1 MRNFRTFLLSMLLL
15 VPLSLFAQRTI
26 NGKVVDKTS
35 GAELPGVNVI
45 IKGTKKGTV
54 TDFDGKFSLG
64 DVKNGDVLVISYV
77 GYTAAEVAVSA
88 NQNYTISLV
97 ESTQSLEEVVIIG
110 YGQVRKKDATGSVTT
125 IGSEDLNKG
134 SIVSPQQL
142 LTGKSAGVQ
151 ITSDGG
157 SPGSNSTIRIRGG
170 SSLIATNDPLI
181 VIDGIPVGNN
191 GVDGLSNPL
200 SVVNPSDIDSFTILK
215 DASATAIYGS
225 RASNGVIIITTK
237 KGKATDGLKVNY
249 TGNFTVGTVID
260 KVDVLKSNDFRRL
273 IIDKGTLN
281 QLKLIGGYD
290 TDWQDEIYQV
300 ALGTDHNVTMNGSE
314 QGLNYRAS
322 VGYSNQNGILLTD
335 NLQRTSYAVSLNKL
349 FFDNHLKIDLNSK
362 TAVIKNR
369 FANNGAIGSAVAMDP
384 TQAVRVDNQLYGGYF
399 QWLQTNNL
407 PIAIGATRNPVALLE
422 QQVNKSSVTR
432 TISNIQLDYKLHFLP
447 ELRANLNLGLD
458 KSQSYGSN
466 LVSNKSANTVLTNG
480 TNLGNFSK
488 YGQQRE
494 DKLLDFY
501 LNYVKEIE
509 SIHTKVD
516 VMGGYSYQNF
526 AGNGYNINNIQNPS
540 LLRENK
546 YEMNPDNLQ
555 SYFGRLNLTFDQKYL
570 LTLTYRTDGTSRFYY
585 SGETWGKFP
594 SVAFAWK
601 INEENFMVN
610 SKVIS
615 DLKMR
620 LGWGVTGQQA
630 IPVAFPALP
639 RYNISTLTAQ
649 YQFGNT
655 FLQTARPE
663 PYNELIKWEET
674 TTYNAGLDF
683 GLFNNRLNGTL
694 DVYFKETSDLL
705 NFIPYPGGSNL
716 SNAGY
721 ANVGNLENKG
731 VELTLDATPIKTNN
745 LTWNVGLNF
754 TYNDAEITRLTLNE
768 SSTYEGI
775 ETGGIQGGVGNT
787 VQRHSVGYAPSTF
800 FLYQQVY
807 NLDKTP
813 VEGVYVDRNGDGT
826 ITNADKYR
834 SEKPA
839 ADYFFGFNTSLNY
852 KNFDFGMSWRGS
864 IGNFMY
870 NNVDSDRG
878 YLLNTI
884 RYENVINNSVQN
896 VLESGFIDGG
906 TNRYLSDYYLQD
918 ASFLKLD
925 NITLGYTF
933 NNAFKGVKN
942 MKVYGSA
949 QNVLTITK
957 YDGLDPEIYGGIDNN
972 IYPRPR
978 TFLLGVNLDF

>member
-26 NGKVVDKTS
+26 TGKVIDKTS

-77 GYTAAEVAVSA
+77 GYTATEIAVTN
-88 NQNYTISLV
+88 NQNYTVSLS
-97 ESTQSLEEVVIIG
+97 ESTLALDEVVIIG

-134 SIVSPQQL
+134 PIVSAQQL

-151 ITSDGG
+151 ITSGGG
-157 SPGSNSTIRIRGG
+157 SPGANSTIRIRGG

-181 VIDGIPVGNN
+181 VIDGIPVNN
-191 GVDGLSNPL
+191 EGVAGLSNPL
-200 SVVNPSDIDSFTILK
+200 SVVNPNDIESFTVLK
-215 DASATAIYGS
+215 DASAAAIYGS

-249 TGNFTVGTVID
+249 NGNFTVGTVVD
-260 KVDVLKSNDFRRL
+260 KIDVLSPDAYRQLVN
-273 IIDKGTLN
+273 DKGTAA
-281 QLKLIGGYD
+281 QKLLLGAEN
-290 TDWQDEIYQV
+290 TDWQDEIYQT

-314 QGLNYRAS
+314 VGLNYRAS
-322 VGYSNQNGILLTD
+322 LGYSNQNGILLTD
-335 NLQRTSYAVSLNKL
+335 NLQRTSYSVSLNKL

-369 FANNGAIGSAVAMDP
+369 FADNGAIGSAVAMDP
-384 TQAVRVDNQLYGGYF
+384 TQAVRIDDQRYGGYF

-407 PIAIGATRNPVALLE
+407 PIAIGATKNPVALLE
-422 QQVNKSSVTR
+422 QQLNKSSVTR
-432 TISNIQLDYKLHFLP
+432 TISNIQLDYKFHFLP
-447 ELRANLNLGLD
+447 DLRANLNLGLD
-458 KSQSYGSN
+458 KSQSNGSN
-466 LVSNKSANTVLTNG
+466 LVSDKSANTVLTDG
-480 TNLGNFSK
+480 TNLGNYRT
-488 YGQQRE
+488 YGEKRE

-509 SIHTKVD
+509 SLKTKVD
-516 VMGGYSYQNF
+516 IMGGYSYQDF
-526 AGNGYNINNIQNPS
+526 SGNGFNVNDIQNPV
-540 LLRENK
+540 LTLENN
-546 YEMNPDNLQ
+546 YAIDPENLQ
-555 SYFGRLNLTFDQKYL
+555 SYFGRVNLTFAQKYL

-585 SGETWGKFP
+585 SGESWGKFP
-594 SVAFAWK
+594 SAAFAWK
-601 INEENFMVN
+601 INEENFMAN

-620 LGWGVTGQQA
+620 LGWGITGQQA

-639 RYNISTLTAQ
+639 LYNISTLTAQ

-655 FLQTARPE
+655 FLQTARPQ
-663 PYNELIKWEET
+663 PYNNLIKWEET
-674 TTYNAGLDF
+674 TTYNAGVDF
-683 GLFNNRLNGTL
+683 GFFNNRLNGTV
-694 DVYFKETSDLL
+694 DVYYRETKDLL
-705 NFIPYPGGSNL
+705 NFVPYPGGSNL

-721 ANVGNLENKG
+721 ANIGNLVNQG
-731 VELTLDATPIKTNN
+731 IELTMDATPVKTDN
-745 LTWNVGLNF
+745 LTWNIGFNV
-754 TYNDAEITRLTLNE
+754 TYNDSEITKLTLNDA
-768 SSTYEGI
+768 STYEGI

-787 VQRHSVGYAPSTF
+787 IQRHSVGYAPSTF

-807 NLDKTP
+807 NADGTP
-813 VEGVYVDRNGDGT
+813 AEGVYVDRDGDGA

-839 ADYFFGFNTSLNY
+839 ADYFFGFNSSLNY
-852 KNFDFGMSWRGS
+852 KNFDFSMAWRGS

-878 YLLNTI
+878 YLKNTL

-896 VLESGFIDGG
+896 LLESNFVDGG

-918 ASFLKLD
+918 ASFVKLD
-925 NITLGYTF
+925 NVTVGYTF

-942 MKVYGSA
+942 MKVYGSV

-957 YDGLDPEIYGGIDNN
+957 YDGLDPEIYGGIDYNL
-972 IYPRPR
+972 YPRPR

>member
-1 MRNFRTFLLSMLLL
+1 MRNFRTILLSMLLL
-15 VPLSLFAQRTI
+15 VPLSMFAQQTI

-35 GAELPGVNVI
+35 GIELPGVNVI

-54 TDFDGKFSLG
+54 TDFNGKFSLSE
-64 DVKNGDVLVISYV
+64 VKSGEVLVISYV
-77 GYTAAEVAVSA
+77 GYTATEVAVTN
-88 NQNYTISLV
+88 NQNYTITIS
-97 ESTQSLEEVVIIG
+97 ESTQALEEVVIIG

-125 IGSEDLNKG
+125 VGADDLNKG
-134 SIVSPQQL
+134 PIVSPQQL

-151 ITSDGG
+151 ITSGGG
-157 SPGSNSTIRIRGG
+157 SPGANSTIRIRGG

-181 VIDGIPVGNN
+181 VIDGIPVGND
-191 GVDGLSNPL
+191 GVSGLSNPL

-249 TGNFTVGTVID
+249 NGNLTVGSVVK
-260 KVDVLKSNDFRRL
+260 KVDVLEANDYRRL
-273 IIDKGTLN
+273 IIDKGSLD

-290 TDWQDEIYQV
+290 TDWQDEIYQT
-300 ALGTDHNVTMNGSE
+300 AIGTDHNVTMNGSE
-314 QGLNYRAS
+314 GGINYRTS

-349 FFDNHLKIDLNSK
+349 FFDDHLKIDLNSK

-384 TQAVRVDNQLYGGYF
+384 TQPVRIDNQLYGGYF
-399 QWLQTNNL
+399 QWLQANNL
-407 PIAIGATRNPVALLE
+407 PIAIGATKNPVALLE
-422 QQVNKSSVTR
+422 QQIDKSSVTR
-432 TISNIQLDYKLHFLP
+432 TIANIQLDYKFHFLP
-447 ELRANLNLGLD
+447 DLRANLNLGLD

-466 LVSNKSANTVLTNG
+466 LVSDKSANTVLTNG
-480 TNLGNFSK
+480 TNLGNYRE
-488 YGQQRE
+488 YGQKRE

-501 LNYVKEIE
+501 LNYVKEIK
-509 SIHTKVD
+509 SINTKVD
-516 VMGGYSYQNF
+516 VMGGYSYQDF
-526 AGNGYNINNIQNPS
+526 SGNGYNKNDLQNPTIAQ
-540 LLRENK
+540 ENT
-546 YEMNPDNLQ
+546 YLIDPENLQ
-555 SYFGRLNLTFDQKYL
+555 SYFGRVNLTFAQKYL

-585 SGETWGKFP
+585 SGESWGKFP
-594 SVAFAWK
+594 SAAFAWK
-601 INEENFMVN
+601 VSEENFLVG
-610 SKVIS
+610 SSVIS

-620 LGWGVTGQQA
+620 LGWGITGQQA

-639 RYNISTLTAQ
+639 LYNISTNTAQ
-649 YQFGNT
+649 YQLGNT
-655 FLQTARPE
+655 FYNTARPE

-674 TTYNAGLDF
+674 TTYNAGVDF
-683 GLFNNRLNGTL
+683 GLFTNKLNGTV
-694 DVYFKETSDLL
+694 DVYYRETKDLL

-721 ANVGNLENKG
+721 ANVGNLVNKG
-731 VELTLDATPIKTNN
+731 IEFTLDATPVQTNN
-745 LTWNVGLNF
+745 LKWNVGINF
-754 TYNDAEITRLTLNE
+754 TYNDSEITKLTLNE

-787 VQRHSVGYAPSTF
+787 VQRHSVGYTPSTF

-807 NLDKTP
+807 NADGTP
-813 VEGVYVDRNGDGT
+813 AEGVYVDRNKDGV

-852 KNFDFGMSWRGS
+852 KNFDFSMAWRGS

-878 YLLNTI
+878 YLLNTT

-933 NNAFKGVKN
+933 NKSFKGVKN
-942 MKVYGSA
+942 MKVFGSA

-957 YDGLDPEIYGGIDNN
+957 YDGLDPEIFGGIDSN

-978 TFLLGVNLDF
+978 TYMLGVNLDF